1 MAFTFGIV
9 SLSSITGADP
19 VSGSQSDDTSTV
31 GTTIG
36 DVMSFSSAGD
46 VSAQTADGDYPDDGG
61 AALIEPL
68 TINGTTFAAGSTVE
82 ADWEV
87 ITVDP
92 DTGYY
97 YRITG
102 LYIEDDP
109 VGVAISRAW
118 DASTGQYVAGAA
130 GVYQPGT
137 ELTQIDGDDLDG
149 TPNQA
154 NFTTDSNYTDYGSQ
168 DGIGND
174 AQLTDS
180 NGVVMCFAHGT
191 RIATPRGEVAV
202 EDLRPGDLV
211 RTLDSGDQTLRF
223 VGRRVL
229 SARDLRDMPRLCPMR
244 IRAGALGQG
253 LPRRD
258 LVVSPQHRLL
268 LRSRIAERMCG
279 THEVLVAARQLR
291 HLKGI
296 TQIGPEGVAYH
307 HLLFDRH
314 EIVLAEG
321 APTESLYLGDRAF
334 GGLPEALRDEVLTL
348 FPELAM
354 LGPRAS
360 RPLLEGPRAK
370 RLVLRHRRNRR
381 ALLAV

>member
-46 VSAQTADGDYPDDGG
+46 VAAQTADGDYPDDGG
-61 AALIEPL
+61 AELIEPL
-68 TINGTTFAAGSTVE
+68 TINGTTYAAGSTVE

-118 DASTGQYVAGAA
+118 DASTGQYVAGDA

-137 ELTQIDGDDLDG
+137 EITQIDGDDLDG

-180 NGVVMCFAHGT
+180 NGVVMCFARGT

-202 EDLRPGDLV
+202 EDLREGDLV
-211 RTLDSGDQTLRF
+211 CTLDSGDQPLRF
-223 VGRRVL
+223 IGRRVL
-229 SARDLRDMPRLCPMR
+229 GADDLAHAPQLNPMR

-253 LPRRD
+253 LPLRD

-279 THEVLVAARQLR
+279 TSEVLVAARQLR

-296 TQIGPEGVAYH
+296 AQVAVEQVAYY

-321 APTESLYLGDRAF
+321 APAESLYLGDRSLS
-334 GGLPEALRDEVLTL
+334 GLPEALRA
-348 FPELAM
+348 ELHA
-354 LGPRAS
+354 LCPDLARLRPTAS
-360 RPLLEGPRAK
+360 RPLIEGPRAK